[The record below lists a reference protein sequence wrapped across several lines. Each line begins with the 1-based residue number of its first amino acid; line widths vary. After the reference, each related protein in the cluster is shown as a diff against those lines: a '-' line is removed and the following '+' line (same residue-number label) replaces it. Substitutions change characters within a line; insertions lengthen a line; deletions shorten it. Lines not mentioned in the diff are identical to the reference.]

1 MQAKSSSKRPL
12 LIGTLALAVAGAVV
26 IGGLATRHS
35 QAEQLKEAA
44 RESAVPTVS
53 LVALKDIAGSPM
65 ELPARIEA
73 WSRAPIYARVSGYL
87 ARWNVD
93 IGAPVKAGQVL
104 ATIET
109 PDLDQDLRQAQ
120 AQLAVARSN
129 LALAESTARRWQ
141 SLVAQNAVS
150 KQEADEKQG
159 DFISKQSNVQAL
171 QASVERQQALKRY
184 TQLAAPFDGVV
195 TARNTDVGALVN
207 AGSGGAAAAS
217 CSWSRTCAACACTCR
232 CRSARWRRSV
242 RAALPACRCRN
253 ARAASYPAKVQS
265 LAQAINAGSGTML
278 VQLAVENPK
287 GELLPG
293 AFATVQFDQAA
304 MADNAVAI
312 PPGALIMGRNGAQ
325 VAVLDAANR
334 VRIKKVTIAR
344 DLGNVIELGDGRHAG
359 GPHHRQPAGRAGG
372 WGCGAGGAGGEG
384 SPQSRL
390 NQRLRGDDVAL
401 VFVLASSKSFVVLR
415 IMRA

>member
-1 MQAKSSSKRPL
+1 MQAKQAKYSKRPL
-12 LIGTLALAVAGAVV
+12 VIGAIALAVAAAVV

-44 RESAVPTVS
+44 FERTVPTVN
-53 LVALKDIAGSPM
+53 LVSLKDIQGAPM

-73 WSRAPIYARVSGYL
+73 WSRAPIYARVSGYVQ
-87 ARWNVD
+87 RWNVD
-93 IGAPVKAGQVL
+93 IGARVKAGQVL
-104 ATIET
+104 AVIET

-129 LALAESTARRWQ
+129 LALAESTAKRWQ
-141 SLVAQNAVS
+141 SLVAQQAVS

-159 DFISKQSNVQAL
+159 DLMSKQSTVHAL

-207 AGSGGAAAAS
+207 AGSGGAAGSELFVVSDLHRLRVYVQVPQRQVAQIHPGS
-217 CSWSRTCAACACTCR
+217 
-232 CRSARWRRSV
+232 SARVSV
-242 RAALPACRCRN
+242 PERPGS
-253 ARAASYPAKVQS
+253 SYQAKVES
-265 LAQAINAGSGTML
+265 LAQAISAGSGTML

-304 MADNAVAI
+304 LADNAVAV

-325 VAVLDAANR
+325 VAVLDAGNR

-344 DLGNVIELGDGRHAG
+344 DLGNVVQLGDGVS
-359 GPHHRQPAGRAGG
+359 RADRIID
-372 WGCGAGGAGGEG
+372 
-384 SPQSRL
+384 SPPDGLADGDVVRL
-390 NQRLRGDDVAL
+390 AAVR
-401 VFVLASSKSFVVLR
+401 
-415 IMRA
+415 

>member
-1 MQAKSSSKRPL
+1 MPTKSTSSRPL
-12 LIGTLALAVAGAVV
+12 VAGVLAAAVAAAVV

-44 RESAVPTVS
+44 AEHAVPIVN
-53 LVALKDIAGSPM
+53 LVALKDVAGAPM

-159 DFISKQSNVQAL
+159 DFISKKSNVQAL

-184 TQLAAPFDGVV
+184 TRLVAPFDGVV

-207 AGSGGAAAAS
+207 AGASGTSGSELFVVSDLRRLRVYVQVPQRQVAQIHPGS
-217 CSWSRTCAACACTCR
+217 
-232 CRSARWRRSV
+232 SANVSV
-242 RAALPACRCRN
+242 PERPGS
-253 ARAASYPAKVQS
+253 SYQAKVQS

-278 VQLAVENPK
+278 VQLAVDNPK

-293 AFATVQFDQAA
+293 AFATAQFDQAA
-304 MADNAVAI
+304 PADDAVAV

-325 VAVLDAANR
+325 VAVLDAGNR
-334 VRIKKVTIAR
+334 VHMKKVTIAR
-344 DLGNVIELGDGRHAG
+344 DFGNVIQL
-359 GPHHRQPAGRAGG
+359 
-372 WGCGAGGAGGEG
+372 GEG
-384 SPQSRL
+384 VTRADRIVDSPPDGIGE
-390 NQRLRGDDVAL
+390 GDLVRVAQAAP
-401 VFVLASSKSFVVLR
+401 VAPVRKAG
-415 IMRA
+415 

>member
-1 MQAKSSSKRPL
+1 MQAESSSKRPL
-12 LIGTLALAVAGAVV
+12 VAGILALAVAAAVV
-26 IGGLATRHS
+26 AGGLATRHS

-44 RESAVPTVS
+44 AGRAMPTVS
-53 LVALKDIAGSPM
+53 LVSPKDVAGAPM
-65 ELPARIEA
+65 ALPARIEA

-87 ARWNVD
+87 AHWNVD

-159 DFISKQSNVQAL
+159 DFISKQSNVAAL
-171 QASVERQQALKRY
+171 QASVDRQQALKRY
-184 TQLAAPFDGVV
+184 TRLVAPFDGVV

-207 AGSGGAAAAS
+207 AGATASAGSELFVVSDLRRLRVYVQVPQRQVAAIHPGG
-217 CSWSRTCAACACTCR
+217 T
-232 CRSARWRRSV
+232 ARVSV
-242 RAALPACRCRN
+242 PERPGS
-253 ARAASYPAKVQS
+253 SYQATVQS

-293 AFATVQFDQAA
+293 AYATVQFDQAA
-304 MADNAVAI
+304 AAGDAVAI
-312 PPGALIMGRNGAQ
+312 PPGALIMGRDGAQ
-325 VAVLDAANR
+325 VALLDAGNR
-334 VRIKKVTIAR
+334 VRIRKVTIAR
-344 DLGNVIELGDGRHAG
+344 DYGNLIELGEGVTKADRIIDSPPDGLADGDQVRVAQAAPARKAG
-359 GPHHRQPAGRAGG
+359 
-372 WGCGAGGAGGEG
+372 
-384 SPQSRL
+384 
-390 NQRLRGDDVAL
+390 
-401 VFVLASSKSFVVLR
+401 
-415 IMRA
+415 

>member
-1 MQAKSSSKRPL
+1 MQAKQAQNSKRPL
-12 LIGTLALAVAGAVV
+12 VFAAIALAVAGAVV
-26 IGGLATRHS
+26 AGGLATRHS
-35 QAEQLKEAA
+35 QAEQLKETAA
-44 RESAVPTVS
+44 AQAVPTVN
-53 LVALKDIAGSPM
+53 LVAMKDIAGTPLA
-65 ELPARIEA
+65 LPARIEA

-104 ATIET
+104 AVIET

-129 LALAESTARRWQ
+129 LALAESTAKRWQ

-159 DFISKQSNVQAL
+159 DFISKQSNAAAL

-184 TQLAAPFDGVV
+184 TQLVAPFDGVV

-207 AGSGGAAAAS
+207 AGSGGTAGS
-217 CSWSRTCAACACTCR
+217 
-232 CRSARWRRSV
+232 SAGSELFVVSDLRRLRVYVQVPQRQVAQIHPGSTARVSV
-242 RAALPACRCRN
+242 PERPGVT
-253 ARAASYPAKVQS
+253 YQAKVQS

-293 AFATVQFDQAA
+293 AFATVQFDEAA
-304 MADNAVAI
+304 VAGDAVAI
-312 PPGALIMGRNGAQ
+312 PPGALIMGRNGTQ
-325 VAVLDAANR
+325 VAVLDAGNR

-344 DLGNVIELGDGRHAG
+344 DLGNVIQLGDGVTKADRIID
-359 GPHHRQPAGRAGG
+359 
-372 WGCGAGGAGGEG
+372 
-384 SPQSRL
+384 SPPDGL
-390 NQRLRGDDVAL
+390 ADGDQVKVAQ
-401 VFVLASSKSFVVLR
+401 KG
-415 IMRA
+415 

>member
-1 MQAKSSSKRPL
+1 MPTKSTSSRPL
-12 LIGTLALAVAGAVV
+12 VVGVLAAAVAAAVV

-35 QAEQLKEAA
+35 QAEQLKEDAA
-44 RESAVPTVS
+44 ERAVPTVN
-53 LVALKDIAGSPM
+53 LVSLKDVAGAPM

-93 IGAPVKAGQVL
+93 IGASVKAGQVL

-129 LALAESTARRWQ
+129 LALAESTAKRWQ

-159 DFISKQSNVQAL
+159 DFISKQSTVQAL

-184 TQLAAPFDGVV
+184 TRLVAPFDGVV

-207 AGSGGAAAAS
+207 AGSGGAAGS
-217 CSWSRTCAACACTCR
+217 ELFVVSDL
-232 CRSARWRRSV
+232 RRLRVYVQVPQRQVAQIHPGSV
-242 RAALPACRCRN
+242 AHVSVPERPGV
-253 ARAASYPAKVQS
+253 SYQAKVQS

-278 VQLAVENPK
+278 VQLAVDNPK

-293 AFATVQFDQAA
+293 AFATVRFDQAA
-304 MADNAVAI
+304 TAGDVATAAVAV
-312 PPGALIMGRNGAQ
+312 PPGALIMGRGGAQ
-325 VAVLDAANR
+325 VAVLDAGNHVHIR
-334 VRIKKVTIAR
+334 KVTIAR
-344 DLGNVIELGDGRHAG
+344 DFGSVVQL
-359 GPHHRQPAGRAGG
+359 
-372 WGCGAGGAGGEG
+372 GEG
-384 SPQSRL
+384 VTSADRIVDSPPDGIAD
-390 NQRLRGDDVAL
+390 GDLVRVAGAP
-401 VFVLASSKSFVVLR
+401 VRKAG
-415 IMRA
+415 